1 MILLLILSSVMFA
14 VLTMFT
20 LFSES
25 ATTVTFCCAL
35 LMLFFSVLFSFKFAE
50 AYTEVQVVKGV
61 LKNPSLYGRREV
73 EIVNNNVRYM
83 KNHKLYY
90 FGLGVGRIKEM
101 EIFTFEG
108 RDYFKESGK

>member
-14 VLTMFT
+14 GLTMFT

-35 LMLFFSVLFSFKFAE
+35 LMLFFSILSGFKFAE
-50 AYTEVQVVKGV
+50 AYAEVQIAKCI

-73 EIVNNNVRYM
+73 EIVNDNVRYM
-83 KNHKLYY
+83 KEHRLY
-90 FGLGVGRIKEM
+90 FLGLGVGRIKEV

-108 RDYFKESGK
+108 RDYFKEGDK